1 MSRDLPKRLISAIA
15 RWNYGGEPGK
25 GTGAGRMNCVRGVV
39 FASLALA
46 LAGCASSASLTGGS
60 PHMIG
65 GLAGTEIGKSL
76 SAGDRGRALAAE
88 YRALEYG
95 RAGATTPWSDS
106 LTGRYGEV
114 VPGASYKVNDTT
126 CREYVHVIVAGG
138 RSETGRGTACRGA
151 SGNWQTVR

>member
-1 MSRDLPKRLISAIA
+1 
-15 RWNYGGEPGK
+15 
-25 GTGAGRMNCVRGVV
+25 MNRVRGVV

-46 LAGCASSASLTGGS
+46 LAGCASSASLVGGS

-138 RSETGRGTACRGA
+138 RSETGRGTACRSA
-151 SGNWQTVR
+151 SGNWQTVH